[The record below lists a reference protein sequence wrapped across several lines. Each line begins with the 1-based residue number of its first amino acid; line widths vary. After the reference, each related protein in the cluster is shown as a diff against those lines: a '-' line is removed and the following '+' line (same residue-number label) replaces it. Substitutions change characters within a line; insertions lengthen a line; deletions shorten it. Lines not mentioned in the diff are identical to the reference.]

1 MDIKLNSSEMFAIC
15 KKVANWY
22 HGDLEGIVF
31 VSIHGFTFSVEWY
44 FDEDNECCELGI
56 SEIKLVDHEDVNV
69 TFNQDDERFAMSV
82 ACLSLCINR
91 KQSNNKQR

>member
-1 MDIKLNSSEMFAIC
+1 MDIKLSSSEMFTIG
-15 KKVANWY
+15 KKVVNEY
-22 HGDLEGIVF
+22 RGGIEGTIF
-31 VSIHGFTFSVEWY
+31 VTIHGFTFSVEWY

-56 SEIKLVDHEDVNV
+56 SEIKLVNHEDVYV

-91 KQSNNKQR
+91 KAV